1 MVVKY
6 SLTPELRIKLKRPLG
21 TLIQGSFTETMGRLS
36 EIVKKEKQPII
47 ISVGDTVSRN
57 LVDSQLFPRLAI
69 IDNKCMRRNARTP
82 PLAAEKILFVK
93 NPRGTVTEDAI
104 VAIQEALKD
113 NCRTKIVVEGEE
125 DLLALVAIT
134 HAPEG
139 SFVLYGQPYE
149 GVVMVKITQ
158 DKKAEIRKIL
168 KAMEK
173 FEKLNKRY
181 RIKSTTHT
189 RKNHGN

>member
-6 SLTPELRIKLKRPLG
+6 SLTPELRTTLKRPLG
-21 TLIQGSFTETMGRLS
+21 TLIRGSFTETMGRFG

-47 ISVGDTVSRN
+47 ISVGDAVSRN

-69 IDNKCMRRNARTP
+69 IDNKRMRRNVRTP
-82 PLAAEKILFVK
+82 PLAAEKILYVK

-104 VAIQEALKD
+104 VAIQEALKE

-125 DLLALVAIT
+125 DLLALVAIVY
-134 HAPEG
+134 APEG

-173 FEKLNKRY
+173 FEKLNKKY

-189 RKNHGN
+189 RKSHGN